1 MVYDVRV
8 VWSLLGDT
16 EDCCRVTSL
25 LARAI
30 SPSSEW
36 SLTIR
41 YGVFGHIPIVTC
53 PNFSRIIVSPCGIRV
68 ISVFVFML
76 L

>member
-1 MVYDVRV
+1 MILKTV
-8 VWSLLGDT
+8 V
-16 EDCCRVTSL
+16 EL
-25 LARAI
+25 LACWQGRFRHHQNG
-30 SPSSEW
+30 PS
-36 SLTIR
+36 LFR